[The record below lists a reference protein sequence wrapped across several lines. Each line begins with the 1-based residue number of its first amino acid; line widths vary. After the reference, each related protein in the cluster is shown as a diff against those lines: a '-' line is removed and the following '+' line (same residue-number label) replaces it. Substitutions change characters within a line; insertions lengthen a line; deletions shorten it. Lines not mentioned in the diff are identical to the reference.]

1 MIVKQS
7 DAVSERVREGGIGL
21 KFEVTDLRFVDPPD
35 CKDGLDGPRD
45 LDTRRRFNRFLMG
58 ALRQGWRMKRHP
70 LQTEHDLRPL
80 ISSIPR
86 LPMSDLIS
94 RVIDV
99 VEDRHRRIVDIDCDT
114 NSLVCHDLL
123 LLLVYADEL
132 NRPITRMWPMP
143 NMMAALPNI
152 GGAVC
157 ESPVIPFIVRHRKV
171 WLRSAAGVPCGNAAN
186 IGERK
191 T

>member
-1 MIVKQS
+1 M
-7 DAVSERVREGGIGL
+7 SELVREGGIGL

-123 LLLVYADEL
+123 LLLVYTNEL
-132 NRPITRMWPMP
+132 NITRMWPMP
-143 NMMAALPNI
+143 NMMAALPNT

-157 ESPVIPFIVRHRKV
+157 ESSLIPFLVPRRQV
-171 WLRSAAGVPCGNAAN
+171 WLTPAVGVLCSNDAN

-191 T
+191 WTWT